1 MKRCL
6 KQEKTC
12 PIRRTRFLIEETRNV
27 PIGNLLFSFHP
38 LPMIKFH
45 FASSVKLL
53 GAPSGADDTYYLPAW
68 KKQVCL
74 YMI

>member
-12 PIRRTRFLIEETRNV
+12 PTKGHAFIEETRNI
-27 PIGNLLFSFHP
+27 PIGNLITSFHP

-45 FASSVKLL
+45 FVSSVKSF